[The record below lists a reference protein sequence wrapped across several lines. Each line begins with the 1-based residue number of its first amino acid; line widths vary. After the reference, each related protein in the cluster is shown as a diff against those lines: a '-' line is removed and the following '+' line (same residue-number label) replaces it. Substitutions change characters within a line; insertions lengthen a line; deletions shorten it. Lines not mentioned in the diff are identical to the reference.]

1 MTYYGLDQYG
11 RLGTVRTEEVTPV
24 GPFDTTSDHD
34 PS

>member
-1 MTYYGLDQYG
+1 MTYYRLDGHG
-11 RLGTVRTEEVTPV
+11 RLEAGRTEDVVPV